1 MHFRWKK
8 LQLEEPGFK
17 LGLSN
22 SQTKPFNQWH
32 RLSQHS
38 AEKSGGPFFGV
49 VSVKGKLGLRKKSRW
64 KGHSINSVPQFT
76 YYLGV
81 QRYQSVCFCVFVCD
95 RERVDEISQY
105 KLASQVVIK

>member
-32 RLSQHS
+32 RLSQHF
-38 AEKSGGPFFGV
+38 AEKSGAPFFGV

-64 KGHSINSVPQFT
+64 KGHSVNSVPQLT

-81 QRYQSVCFCVFVCD
+81 QRYQCVCFCVFVCD
-95 RERVDEISQY
+95 RERMDTISQY
-105 KLASQVVIK
+105 KLASQV